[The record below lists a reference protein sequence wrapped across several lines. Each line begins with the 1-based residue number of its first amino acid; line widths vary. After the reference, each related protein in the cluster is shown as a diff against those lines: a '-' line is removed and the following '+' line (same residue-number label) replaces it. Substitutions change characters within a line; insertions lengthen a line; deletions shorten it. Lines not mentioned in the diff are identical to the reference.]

1 MSESDKRQHRE
12 AIYSGRSPLEV
23 SWYRKE
29 SALPLIDRCGL
40 EQDAAIIEV
49 DGLTS
54 CSGLD
59 IVQYNAEKLPA
70 EQHRPMRGNLRY
82 LAIFLSPVL
91 LLGCTNREVYEAL
104 QNRQKVLCQEQPKSE
119 YGKCMQEA
127 DESYDSYKK
136 NREDAE
142 SGK

>member
-59 IVQYNAEKLPA
+59 IDNTMLK
-70 EQHRPMRGNLRY
+70 N
-82 LAIFLSPVL
+82 S
-91 LLGCTNREVYEAL
+91 L
-104 QNRQKVLCQEQPKSE
+104 QNNTDP
-119 YGKCMQEA
+119 
-127 DESYDSYKK
+127 
-136 NREDAE
+136 
-142 SGK
+142 